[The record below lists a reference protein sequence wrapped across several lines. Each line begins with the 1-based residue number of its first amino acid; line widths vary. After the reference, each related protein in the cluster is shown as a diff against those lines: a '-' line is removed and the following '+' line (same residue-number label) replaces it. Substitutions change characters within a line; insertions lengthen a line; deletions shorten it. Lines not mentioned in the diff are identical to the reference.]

1 MQKEEIHD
9 TAATAPAM
17 EGTQTYTRLDEASQA
32 PAYKLQPAVM
42 FMFAIACGLS
52 VANVYYAQPLLDAM
66 ALDFGISHASVGI
79 VITVSQIGSALALL
93 FVVPLGDMLNRRTLL
108 LTQLTVLVMALIV
121 VGFAPT
127 KGALLPG
134 MVALGLMATAMTQ
147 GLIAF
152 AATLASAEQRGRAV
166 GITQSGVVIGL
177 LLARTMAG
185 AMADLAGWRSVYLLS
200 ATLLVGMFFFLY
212 RVLPRHSTSSGNIT
226 YPQLLRSMFKLFAE
240 EPVLRNRG
248 IITMFMFAA
257 FNTFWTSLVLPLS
270 SAPHFLSHTAI
281 GAFGLLGAV
290 GALGAAKA
298 GKLADRGRGQWASG
312 VALSLLLLSWLPLG
326 FTQYSLWALVAGII
340 LFDMAA
346 QAIHVTNQVM
356 IFKARPDAASRLVGC
371 YMIFYSIGSGAGAFL
386 STQAYAAGG
395 WQGVSILGAS
405 FSAAGLLFWLI
416 TLKKSRHF

>member
-1 MQKEEIHD
+1 MQKEE
-9 TAATAPAM
+9 TGMAATTTTQAP
-17 EGTQTYTRLDEASQA
+17 GGIQTYTMAPK

-66 ALDFGISHASVGI
+66 ALDFGISHAAVGV
-79 VITVSQIGSALALL
+79 VITASQIGSALALL

-108 LTQLTVLVMALIV
+108 LAQLTVLVLALAV
-121 VGFAPT
+121 VSFAPT

-134 MVALGLMATAMTQ
+134 MVALGLMGTAMTQ

-200 ATLLVGMFFFLY
+200 ASLLVVMFFFLY
-212 RVLPRHSTSSGNIT
+212 RVLPRHATSTGKMT
-226 YPQLLRSMFKLFAE
+226 YPQLLRSMFRLFAE

-270 SAPHFLSHTAI
+270 SAPHYLSHTVI

-298 GKLADRGRGQWASG
+298 GKMSDQGRAQLVSG
-312 VALSLLLLSWLPLG
+312 AALLLLLLSWLPLG

-346 QAIHVTNQVM
+346 QAIHVTNQIM

-371 YMIFYSIGSGAGAFL
+371 YMIFYSIGSGTGAVL
-386 STQAYAAGG
+386 STQAYAAAG
-395 WQGVSILGAS
+395 WTGVTLLGAA
-405 FSAAGLLFWLI
+405 FSAAGLLYWAL
-416 TLKKSRHF
+416 TLRKARNY